1 MSLLLCR
8 LEPVKH
14 PFVVAELGV
23 RLFSSQELCYVI
35 YENPLLVMEDFVD
48 ERLIQFIRE
57 DLDMDFLAGKLE
69 NWKKS
74 GEDPDNML
82 LLILAECSYY
92 TSGEVNRYRQTLIQ
106 LRKKHPAEFGKIR
119 ADYLFGKRQYGRG
132 IALYEKPLEFPK
144 DNVVNDLFF
153 SRVWCCLGACHA
165 RMFQAEK
172 AYRAYEKAYF
182 YDNRNEKI
190 LEQIYY
196 LKAMFPNISI
206 APRMQSMLKLIRKED
221 WNLHIDQARKK
232 GEESGAVKELDKL
245 FLKDEAQCLD
255 GASKL
260 VQQWK
265 QEYRGMM

>member
-106 LRKKHPAEFGKIR
+106 LRKNIRLSLEKSGRTICSASVSTAEELRCTKNSWNFPRTMLSMICFSAVSGAAWEPAM
-119 ADYLFGKRQYGRG
+119 RG
-132 IALYEKPLEFPK
+132 CF
-144 DNVVNDLFF
+144 
-153 SRVWCCLGACHA
+153 R
-165 RMFQAEK
+165 
-172 AYRAYEKAYF
+172 
-182 YDNRNEKI
+182 
-190 LEQIYY
+190 
-196 LKAMFPNISI
+196 LK
-206 APRMQSMLKLIRKED
+206 KLIGPMKRHIFTITATKRF
-221 WNLHIDQARKK
+221 WNRFTI
-232 GEESGAVKELDKL
+232 
-245 FLKDEAQCLD
+245 
-255 GASKL
+255 
-260 VQQWK
+260 
-265 QEYRGMM
+265 

>member
-1 MSLLLCR
+1 M
-8 LEPVKH
+8 
-14 PFVVAELGV
+14 
-23 RLFSSQELCYVI
+23 I
-35 YENPLLVMEDFVD
+35 
-48 ERLIQFIRE
+48 
-57 DLDMDFLAGKLE
+57 
-69 NWKKS
+69 
-74 GEDPDNML
+74 
-82 LLILAECSYY
+82 
-92 TSGEVNRYRQTLIQ
+92 
-106 LRKKHPAEFGKIR
+106 
-119 ADYLFGKRQYGRG
+119 
-132 IALYEKPLEFPK
+132 
-144 DNVVNDLFF
+144 
-153 SRVWCCLGACHA
+153 
-165 RMFQAEK
+165 QAEK

>member
-8 LEPVKH
+8 LEPVRH
-14 PFVVAELGV
+14 PFEVPELGV
-23 RLFSSQELCYVI
+23 RLYSSQELCYVI

-74 GEDPDNML
+74 GESPDNTL

-92 TSGEVNRYRQTLIQ
+92 TSGEINRYRQMLVQ
-106 LRKKHPAEFGKIR
+106 LRKKHPAEFGKTR
-119 ADYLFGKRQYGRG
+119 ADFLFGKRQYGKV
-132 IALYEKPLEFPK
+132 IPLYEKLLEYPK

-153 SRVWCCLGACHA
+153 SRVWSCLGACHA

-182 YDNRNEKI
+182 YDNRNEQI
-190 LEQIYY
+190 LEQMYY
-196 LKAMFPNISI
+196 VKAMFPNVAI
-206 APRMQSMLKLIRKED
+206 APRYQSMLKLIHKES
-221 WNLHIDQARKK
+221 WKEKIEHARKK
-232 GEESGAVKELDKL
+232 GEESGAVKALEKL
-245 FLKDEAQCLD
+245 FFKDEEQCF
-255 GASKL
+255 AEAAKL

>member
-8 LEPVKH
+8 LEPVRH
-14 PFVVAELGV
+14 PFEVPELGI
-23 RLFSSQELCYVI
+23 RLYSSQELCYII

-48 ERLIQFIRE
+48 ERLLQFIRE

-74 GEDPDNML
+74 GESPDNTL
-82 LLILAECSYY
+82 LFILAECSYY
-92 TSGEVNRYRQTLIQ
+92 TSGEINRYRQTLIQ
-106 LRKKHPAEFGKIR
+106 LRKKHPAEFGKMR
-119 ADYLFGKRQYGRG
+119 ADYLFGKRQYGKV
-132 IALYEKPLEFPK
+132 IPLYEKLLEFPK
-144 DNVVNDLFF
+144 DNIVNDLFY
-153 SRVWCCLGACHA
+153 SRVWSCLGACHA

-196 LKAMFPNISI
+196 LKAMFPGVTI
-206 APRMQSMLKLIRKED
+206 APRIQSMLKLIRRES
-221 WNLHIDQARKK
+221 WSTGIERARKK
-232 GEESGAVKELDKL
+232 GEESAAVKELDKL
-245 FLKDEAQCLD
+245 FFKDEEKRLE
-255 GASKL
+255 GAAKL

-265 QEYRGMM
+265 QEYRAMM

>member
-8 LEPVKH
+8 LEPVRH
-14 PFVVAELGV
+14 PFEVSELGV

-82 LLILAECSYY
+82 LMILAECTYY

-119 ADYLFGKRQYGRG
+119 ADYFFDKHQYGKVIG
-132 IALYEKPLEFPK
+132 LYEKLLEFPK

-153 SRVWCCLGACHA
+153 SRVWSCLGACHA

-196 LKAMFPNISI
+196 LKAMFPDLPI
-206 APRMQSMLKLIRKED
+206 ASRIQSMLKLIRREE
-221 WNLHIDQARKK
+221 WNRNIEHARKK

-245 FLKDEAQCLD
+245 FLKEKDQCLE

-265 QEYRGMM
+265 HEYRKMM